1 MKQIKNSILIK
12 FELILQ
18 LNRGK
23 KYPYF
28 IHFYSFFY
36 RESEQPKVNDQED
49 LIQELRKQLS
59 SQKKKIEELSTVHE
73 ELYKYQQNA
82 ETLSQELADAQKKNT
97 ELSLKLERAIEEV
110 KNKEQMWK
118 NKVEKINQ
126 ENQEAFD
133 RQAECM

>member
-1 MKQIKNSILIK
+1 M
-12 FELILQ
+12 
-18 LNRGK
+18 
-23 KYPYF
+23 
-28 IHFYSFFY
+28 
-36 RESEQPKVNDQED
+36 
-49 LIQELRKQLS
+49 
-59 SQKKKIEELSTVHE
+59 
-73 ELYKYQQNA
+73 
-82 ETLSQELADAQKKNT
+82 SQELADAQKKNT